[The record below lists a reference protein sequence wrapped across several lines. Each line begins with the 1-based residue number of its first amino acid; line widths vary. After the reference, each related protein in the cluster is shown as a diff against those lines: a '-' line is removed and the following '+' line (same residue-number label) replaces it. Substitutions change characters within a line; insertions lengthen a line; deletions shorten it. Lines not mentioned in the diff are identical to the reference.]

1 METLDAIFQSALAAH
16 GDRIAIDIPPRGERA
31 RIQLTYR
38 DLEARASVI
47 ARTIDAVPGPRDDD
61 SQSIVVMMLPR
72 DSPDVYAAQL
82 AASRLNC
89 AFCCVDEAFP
99 DWHIRSVIAD
109 AQPRAVLCH
118 TNGVARLREL
128 AGGHPLVDV
137 SAAVDA
143 GLTTTPHAASTRAPV
158 ESSGFVAAQPAHH
171 TALAYLIYTSGTTG
185 APKGVMIEHASIA
198 SLVRSDMA
206 RFGLGPGDR
215 VAQCSSNAYDSSVE
229 ETWMALA
236 VGATL
241 VPVDDERVRSG
252 PDLVPWMRAERIN
265 VFCPPPTLLRAM
277 GVEHP
282 PSELPDLRLL
292 YVGGEA
298 LPQDLSDLWSQ
309 HVWLENGYGPTECTV
324 TVVRGRMQPGVPVHI
339 GTAVDGNEAFVLDDA
354 GEVVGHGTEGELWMR
369 GIGLARGYRNLHET
383 TAERFV
389 EHATLGRIYR
399 TGDRVRARA
408 NGDLEY
414 LGRADGQVKLR
425 GYRVELPAIEACLM
439 EHPSV
444 THAACAVVG
453 DGVHAKLGACVVLNS
468 RSVTESE
475 MLTSTLS
482 AWVRERLPIYMVP
495 ARVRAV
501 DAIPTLVSGKIDRR
515 ALAAALADEF
525 QSVDPSMVQ
534 HWESVCAD
542 HTRPIEARVCA
553 AFAASLGMSSAPAP
567 NANFFTDLDG
577 DSLRAVDCLLRLRR
591 GCAVS
596 SGVRDI
602 YAEPTAAGLA
612 RVIHRQGFDQ
622 PPTTDGNTHQHGA
635 KPTTDTPSN
644 ASPENRHGTAL
655 LGSIGQVLIVA
666 LGFVPSAGAAY
677 LLLFHALPALVTS
690 VGVAHAVWITPLALM
705 VLAAL
710 WLPVSV
716 FMTLATKRV
725 LINRYHVGRVRA
737 WSAQFVREWIV
748 EQVSSTIPWS
758 LIEGTELVSWTYRV
772 LGARIGRRV
781 HIHRGVNMRRGGWDL
796 VEIGDG
802 ATLAQDAVV
811 LTSHLHQGEI
821 VHDRVRVGAGAHV
834 GIRATLHPGCSLG
847 VRASIEP
854 LSVLLAGA
862 HIPPGERWSGVPAA
876 PTASQA
882 ELTPRLHAGWNPWT
896 YTAVFLLVR
905 AVLAMVGLVPPI
917 LLALV
922 LITIDNQAV
931 SDWIAHPEITWHA
944 VALASVWSAA
954 SIVLWLL
961 YAALAMRFTRGIRPG
976 FHPRYSWTY
985 FWIWNRTGT
994 VEAAGRW
1001 ISGTLFWPMWLR
1013 AAGMQVGRGSEVS
1026 TIIDVLP
1033 ESVSIGADSFFADGV
1048 YLCCP
1053 FVHDGMVHVGHT
1065 TLGDGTFLGNHCV
1078 IPAQKRYPDGMFIG
1092 VSTIAPHDAGKDQ
1105 GWFGVPPMLL
1115 HRREV
1120 VDVDRRLTHDPGF
1133 WQRVSRWSWESARC
1147 LVAAPAL
1154 ISGIAWVAAVE
1165 TAHEA
1170 SSVWWCA
1177 LVWAPLAS
1185 AATWLAVII
1194 FGISAK
1200 WILLG
1205 RVQPGQHGL
1214 WSSWCSR
1221 WDYLY
1226 VLWWF
1231 SARAA
1236 LLRVEGTPILNIALR
1251 ATGMHIGRNVLIGPG
1266 ATQIVDPDML
1276 HFADGATV
1284 ACHFQA
1290 HSFEDRI
1297 LKIDRVHI
1305 GAGANAGENA
1315 VVFYGATIEPGGTL
1329 ESGSVLMKRG
1339 VVPAGTVAIGAPV
1352 G

>member
-31 RIQLTYR
+31 RICLTYR
-38 DLEARASVI
+38 DLDDRADDIARAINALRSPP
-47 ARTIDAVPGPRDDD
+47 IDG
-61 SQSIVVMMLPR
+61 SQPIVVIMLPR
-72 DSPDVYAAQL
+72 DSADVYAAQL

-109 AQPRAVLCH
+109 AKPCAVICH
-118 TNGVARLREL
+118 TNGATRLREL
-128 AGGHPLVDV
+128 AGDQPLLDV
-137 SAAVDA
+137 NAVTRQGVA
-143 GLTTTPHAASTRAPV
+143 TPPGQTAASASG
-158 ESSGFVAAQPAHH
+158 ESSEPNVAPRAHH
-171 TALAYLIYTSGTTG
+171 AALAYLIYTSGTTG

-215 VAQCSSNAYDSSVE
+215 IAQCSSNAYDSSLE

-309 HVWLENGYGPTECTV
+309 HIWLENGYGPTECTV

-339 GTAVDGNEAFVLDDA
+339 GTAVDGNEAFVLNDA
-354 GEVVGHGTEGELWMR
+354 GAVVEPGTEGELWMR
-369 GIGLARGYRNLHET
+369 GVGLARGYRNLHKT

-399 TGDRVRARA
+399 TGDRVRARV
-408 NGDLEY
+408 GGELEY

-439 EHPSV
+439 QHPSV
-444 THAACAVVG
+444 AHAACAVVG
-453 DGVHAKLGACVVLNS
+453 DGANAKLGACVVLATQSAPNS
-468 RSVTESE
+468 DA
-475 MLTSTLS
+475 LTSMLS

-495 ARVRAV
+495 ARARAV
-501 DAIPTLVSGKIDRR
+501 DSIPTLVSGKIDRR
-515 ALAAALADEF
+515 AVAALLNDEF
-525 QSVDPSMVQ
+525 QAIDPNMTA
-534 HWESVCAD
+534 HWEIVCAD
-542 HTRPIEARVCA
+542 RARPIEERVCA
-553 AFAASLGMSSAPAP
+553 AFAASLGMRDMPAP
-567 NANFFTDLDG
+567 DANFFTDLGG

-591 GCAVS
+591 GCAVT

-602 YAEPTAAGLA
+602 YAEPTATGLA
-612 RVIHRQGFDQ
+612 RVINRQGFDA
-622 PPTTDGNTHQHGA
+622 PAVADNTRNPLAAQA
-635 KPTTDTPSN
+635 KNNAPSTSSKPT
-644 ASPENRHGTAL
+644 EQLTAL
-655 LGSIGQVLIVA
+655 LGSVGQVLIVA
-666 LGFVPSAGAAY
+666 LGFVPSGCAAY
-677 LLLFHALPALVTS
+677 LLLFHALPALVAA
-690 VGVAHAVWITPLALM
+690 VGAVHAVWVTPLALM
-705 VLAAL
+705 LLAAL
-710 WLPVSV
+710 WLPISV
-716 FMTLATKRV
+716 LMTLVTKRL
-725 LINRYHVGRVRA
+725 LINRYQVGRVQA
-737 WSAQFVREWIV
+737 WSPQFVREWVV
-748 EQVSSTIPWS
+748 EQVSSSIPWG

-796 VEIGDG
+796 IDIGDG
-802 ATLAQDAVV
+802 ATLAQDAVL
-811 LTSHLHQGEI
+811 LTSHLHQGEV
-821 VHDRVRVGAGAHV
+821 VHDRVSVGAGAHV
-834 GIRATLHPGCSLG
+834 GIRATMHPGTSLG
-847 VRASIEP
+847 VRASMEP
-854 LSVLLAGA
+854 LSVLLPGT

-876 PTASQA
+876 PTDAQA
-882 ELTPRLHAGWNPWT
+882 EVTPRLHGGWNPWK
-896 YTAVFLLVR
+896 YTAIFLLVR
-905 AVLAMVGLVPPI
+905 AALALAGLIPPI
-917 LLALV
+917 LLAL
-922 LITIDNQAV
+922 LIINIDSAAV
-931 SDWIAHPEITWHA
+931 SNWIAHPAITWH
-944 VALASVWSAA
+944 VTALASAWSAA
-954 SIVLWLL
+954 SVVLWLL
-961 YAALAMRFTRGIRPG
+961 YAALAMRFTRAIRPG
-976 FHPRYSWTY
+976 FHPRYGWTY

-1013 AAGMQVGRGSEVS
+1013 AAGMQIGRGSEVS

-1033 ESVSIGADSFFADGV
+1033 ESVSLGRDSFFADGV

-1053 FVHDGMVHVGHT
+1053 YVHDGMVHVGHT
-1065 TLGDGTFLGNHCV
+1065 TLGDETFLGNHCV
-1078 IPAQKRYPDGMFIG
+1078 IPAQKRYPNGMFVG
-1092 VSTIAPHDAGKDQ
+1092 VSTIAPHDAAKDQ

-1120 VDVDRRLTHDPGF
+1120 VNVDRRLTHDPGF
-1133 WQRVSRWSWESARC
+1133 WQQVSRWSWESARC
-1147 LVAAPAL
+1147 LVAAPML
-1154 ISGIAWVAAVE
+1154 ISGIGWIAAVE

-1185 AATWLAVII
+1185 AVAWLAVIV

-1200 WILLG
+1200 WLLLG
-1205 RVQPGQHGL
+1205 RVRPGQHGL
-1214 WSSWCSR
+1214 WSCWCSR